1 MAHWH
6 RVLPGRMLDVPYRE
20 LVTDT
25 ERVVRGVCDFLRVP
39 FEPAMLDPDAQ
50 RAITTASAAQIRD
63 GIRPP
68 GKPAWEP
75 YAEKLQPLF
84 RALED

>member
-1 MAHWH
+1 
-6 RVLPGRMLDVPYRE
+6 
-20 LVTDT
+20 
-25 ERVVRGVCDFLRVP
+25 VP

-75 YAEKLQPLF
+75 YAERLQPLF